1 MKPSSIRRVLAASV
15 VALGLSACA
24 TNADQETAVNA
35 VTGAAPQSTAP
46 IQSLGPLITN
56 ARQLTFEGLRAGE
69 GYFSADGSQMIFQ
82 SERDADNPFYQ
93 MYLMDLGSGDVRRV
107 SPGYGKTTC
116 GWISPD
122 KKKVIFASTQD
133 DPDAK
138 KKMADEIAFR
148 KSGQTRRYSWDYDPT
163 YDIQEFDLASGKY
176 VNLSHTA

>member
-1 MKPSSIRRVLAASV
+1 MQPQSVLKSFAAGA

-24 TNADQETAVNA
+24 TPADIRQETVSATSP
-35 VTGAAPQSTAP
+35 VTYAPAQPA
-46 IQSLGPLITN
+46 GPLISN

-82 SERDADNPFYQ
+82 SEREADNPFYQ
-93 MYLMDLGSGDVRRV
+93 MYLMDMASGDVRRV

-122 KKKVIFASTQD
+122 KTRVIFASTQD
-133 DPDAK
+133 DPEAR

-148 KSGQTRRYSWDYDPT
+148 KSGQTADHR
-163 YDIQEFDLASGKY
+163 K
-176 VNLSHTA
+176 